1 MNNEPYSPA
10 VDDLNENGLQKMNL
24 LTVRIFDVQRGCVT
38 TQLLDMSLTSGRNG
52 GTAAAIFERIDEK
65 MTEKEIPWINYVGFG
80 VDNANVNNG
89 KHNSIKTRV
98 LEKKIPKY
106 ISWAAH
112 VIFFTTLHIQLVQ
125 DSVQLQGLRKIC

>member
-1 MNNEPYSPA
+1 MNNEPNSPT
-10 VDDLNENGLQKMNL
+10 VDGLNENGLQKMNL

-38 TQLLDMSLTSGRNG
+38 TQLLDMFLTSGRNG

-98 LEKKIPKY
+98 LEKKSP
-106 ISWAAH
+106 S
-112 VIFFTTLHIQLVQ
+112 IFH
-125 DSVQLQGLRKIC
+125 GLRMSYFSQHCTFSLCKIQCSYRV

>member
-65 MTEKEIPWINYVGFG
+65 N
-80 VDNANVNNG
+80 D
-89 KHNSIKTRV
+89 
-98 LEKKIPKY
+98 
-106 ISWAAH
+106 
-112 VIFFTTLHIQLVQ
+112 
-125 DSVQLQGLRKIC
+125 RKRNPLD